1 MSDVE
6 LLRRLGRGFIW
17 LGGPAC
23 GIQLLLALPSVGSF
37 SGFLLTIAD
46 TIGRLSATV
55 GLGAVLLA
63 LTAIVEALRQ
73 SASALQQE
81 NQDS

>member
-1 MSDVE
+1 VNDVD

-17 LGGPAC
+17 LGAPASA
-23 GIQLLLALPSVGSF
+23 IYLLLSLPSVGSF

-63 LTAIVEALRQ
+63 LATIAEAFRQ
-73 SASALQQE
+73 APSQARQE
-81 NQDS
+81 EQVP